1 MEYLPPQQP
10 DAVSV
15 PRELAQEA
23 LEMAIDDA
31 EEHLCSPCFNPTR
44 QRVLD
49 EQVERWRALLSTRQA
64 EDGE

>member
-1 MEYLPPQQP
+1 
-10 DAVSV
+10 
-15 PRELAQEA
+15 
-23 LEMAIDDA
+23 MAIDDA